1 MKTKAISKAA
11 KQRRKLLRYQFPA
24 YDWDCEVD
32 EFRLDAPMELEDG
45 TVIMHPTCTAIVD
58 GMTRRVV
65 NAHIGW

>member
-1 MKTKAISKAA
+1 
-11 KQRRKLLRYQFPA
+11 
-24 YDWDCEVD
+24 
-32 EFRLDAPMELEDG
+32 MELEDG